1 MTELYS
7 ESVKTPN
14 IQSIAGIQGLS
25 KDGLPSNNNDSN
37 EYKNKKKLPDSQ
49 ESFAELQDAIP
60 TRYFDPPKTKKTSV
74 PFWLENP
81 NVLFQYEYIFEFFPV
96 ETMTYSQKLN
106 AITRSVLLMGIVIF
120 GITQNAHIFIILAIT
135 IGSIALV
142 YNNHQKNNKNKSKQS
157 KNVVRFDLEND
168 GELEPFTDKTERLAQ
183 DTLKMENIKLMNL
196 DNAGLFDKSTP
207 SNPFSNVLLTDY
219 EHNPTK
225 KTAPTSYN
233 KFVNADI
240 LGQAKE
246 FVKQANPDQPDIAD
260 KLFKDLGEE
269 FQFEQSMR
277 PFYSNAATTIPN
289 DQQAFT
295 DFCYG
300 SMVSCKEG
308 NMFACS
314 RKYQTMPAV

>member
-1 MTELYS
+1 MPETYS
-7 ESVKTPN
+7 ESKRTPE
-14 IQSIAGIQGLS
+14 QQKSIGVRGFSGEDVSS
-25 KDGLPSNNNDSN
+25 KVNNKNNNDNDLST
-37 EYKNKKKLPDSQ
+37 EQFTDSTN
-49 ESFAELQDAIP
+49 DIP
-60 TRYFDPPKTKKTSV
+60 TRYFDPPKAQKQRV

-81 NVLFQYEYIFEFFPV
+81 NVLFQSDYMFEFFPV
-96 ETMTYSQKLN
+96 ETMMYSQKLN
-106 AITRSVLLMGIVIF
+106 AITRTVLLMGIIIF
-120 GITQNAHIFIILAIT
+120 IVTQNAHIFIILAIT
-135 IGSIALV
+135 IGAIALV
-142 YNNHQKNNKNKSKQS
+142 HNNQSKKSKS
-157 KNVVRFDLEND
+157 KKSVRFDLAGDDDDDDDDEF
-168 GELEPFTDKTERLAQ
+168 EPFTDKTERLAQ
-183 DTLKMENIKLMNL
+183 DTLEMENIKLMNR
-196 DNAGLFDKSTP
+196 DNTGLFDKSTP

-219 EHNPTK
+219 EHNPNK

-233 KFVNADI
+233 KYVNADI

-246 FVKQANPDQPDIAD
+246 FVKHANPDQPDIAD

-289 DQQAFT
+289 DQQAFA

-314 RKYQTMPAV
+314 RKYQKMPAV

>member
-1 MTELYS
+1 MPELYS
-7 ESVKTPN
+7 ESNSDNIKQTDKNHVKATS
-14 IQSIAGIQGLS
+14 SIEQF
-25 KDGLPSNNNDSN
+25 D
-37 EYKNKKKLPDSQ
+37 
-49 ESFAELQDAIP
+49 ELNDAIP
-60 TRYFDPPKTKKTSV
+60 TRYFDPPKAKQTTV

-81 NVLFQYEYIFEFFPV
+81 NILFQTEYIFEFFPV
-96 ETMTYSQKLN
+96 ESMVYSQKLN
-106 AITRSVLLMGIVIF
+106 AITRSVLLMGITIF
-120 GITQNAHIFIILAIT
+120 AITRNTHIFIILAIT

-142 YNNHQKNNKNKSKQS
+142 YNNHNKNSKHKSKQS
-157 KNVVRFDLEND
+157 KKAVRFDLD
-168 GELEPFTDKTERLAQ
+168 DDVELEPFTDKNEKLAE
-183 DTLKMENIKLMNL
+183 DTLEMENIKLMDM
-196 DNAGLFDKSTP
+196 DNTGLFDKSTP

-219 EHNPTK
+219 EHNPSK

-289 DQQAFT
+289 DQQAFA

>member
-1 MTELYS
+1 MPEPYS
-7 ESVKTPN
+7 ES
-14 IQSIAGIQGLS
+14 
-25 KDGLPSNNNDSN
+25 DSN
-37 EYKNKKKLPDSQ
+37 SMKSDNNTDKKEKSTGSVEQ
-49 ESFAELQDAIP
+49 FAELRDAIP
-60 TRYFDPPKTKKTSV
+60 TRYFDPPKAPKTNV
-74 PFWLENP
+74 AFWLENP
-81 NVLFQYEYIFEFFPV
+81 NVLFQSDYIFEFFPV
-96 ETMTYSQKLN
+96 ESMSYSQKLN
-106 AITRSVLLMGIVIF
+106 AITRAVLLMGITIF
-120 GITQNAHIFIILAIT
+120 VITQNTHIFIILAIT

-142 YNNHQKNNKNKSKQS
+142 YNNHKKNAKSKS
-157 KNVVRFDLEND
+157 KHSKKAVRFDLDDDNLND
-168 GELEPFTDKTERLAQ
+168 GFEPFTDKTEKLAQ
-183 DTLKMENIKLMNL
+183 DTLEMENIKLMNL
-196 DNAGLFDKSTP
+196 DKTGLFDKSTP

-219 EHNPTK
+219 EHNPSK

-233 KFVNADI
+233 KFINADI

-289 DQQAFT
+289 DQQAFA

-300 SMVSCKEG
+300 SMISCKEG